1 MDNSHATKN
10 KMYKPFGNSEDDY
23 PKYLQFLKKILF
35 EDKSFLA
42 VIVFFSIAVSI
53 LSIAVPISVQ
63 YLISSV
69 SQTSIFKPVLVL
81 GTILAILLSFFSIIS
96 AMQFFVTELFRQRFM
111 ARMVA
116 QITLRLVYSEYKAT
130 EKSNLP
136 ELANRFFEISSL
148 QKSAPKFFIKT
159 ISFFMQSIVGLT
171 LVAFYHPFLLIFS
184 MIISALFYIIHKLY
198 FKAGCITAF
207 FVSRCK
213 YDIAGWLED
222 ISKNTPMFKSET
234 GRDYAKYKTDILSA
248 QYIDARKKHFKNI
261 FSQVVLLLVLY
272 IAASS
277 ALLVLGGWL
286 VLQEQLTIGQLVA
299 SELIL
304 SAILYGIAR
313 FGHDLENIYDII
325 SSCEKLT
332 HFFNIP
338 LDQNR
343 VGKKLTSKIES
354 ICLKDARYKYENES
368 FTFNLHFKTNEKYLI
383 SSKSLVE
390 EKILIKMMNFYL
402 TPDSGC
408 VEYNNQNINKLDL
421 YNLRSKIAL
430 VNNSPFIEGSIYEYI
445 TFNNNTISQEDVHYI
460 ANEIGFKDVMKRY
473 GYNYDMRIIPSGW
486 PFLES
491 EKILLK
497 LMRILVHKPEVIILT
512 ETVDILSLES
522 RKLVLKFISQ
532 LENVTTIY
540 FSNQHRH
547 GIEFDQHLFLENKSA
562 ESFTNIADF
571 IKYKQ
576 KFDAK

>member
-1 MDNSHATKN
+1 MDHSYSAKN
-10 KMYKPFGNSEDDY
+10 KIYKPFSNHENDY
-23 PKYLQFLKKILF
+23 QNYFQFLKKILL

-69 SQTSIFKPVLVL
+69 TYTSLFKPVLVL

-96 AMQFFVTELFRQRFM
+96 AMQFFVTELFRQRVM

-116 QITLRLVYSEYKAT
+116 QITLRLVYSDYKIT
-130 EKSNLP
+130 EKANLP
-136 ELANRFFEISSL
+136 ELVNRFFEISSI

-159 ISFFMQSIVGLT
+159 ISFLMQTIVGLT

-184 MIISALFYIIHKLY
+184 IIISALFYLIHTLY
-198 FKAGCITAF
+198 FKAGCISAF
-207 FVSRCK
+207 FVSRNK

-222 ISKNTPMFKSET
+222 ISKNVSMFKSET
-234 GRDYAKYKTDILSA
+234 GRNYAKSKSDILSA
-248 QYIDARKKHFKNI
+248 NYIKARKTHFKNI
-261 FSQVVLLLVLY
+261 FSQVILLLVLY
-272 IAASS
+272 IVASS
-277 ALLVLGGWL
+277 ALLILGGWL
-286 VLQEQLTIGQLVA
+286 VLKEQLTIGQLVA

-304 SAILYGIAR
+304 SAILYGIAK
-313 FGHDLENIYDII
+313 FGHDLDNIYDII
-325 SSCEKLT
+325 ASCEKLT

-343 VGKKLTSKIES
+343 LGQKLTHPIES
-354 ICLKDARYKYENES
+354 IVLKDACYQYEKET
-368 FTFNLHFKTNEKYLI
+368 FTFNLDFKTNHKYLI
-383 SSKSLVE
+383 SSKSWIE
-390 EKILIKMMNFYL
+390 EKILIKIMHSYL

-408 VEYNNQNINKLDL
+408 VEYNNKNINTLDL
-421 YNLRSKIAL
+421 YHLRSNIAL
-430 VNNSPFIEGSIYEYI
+430 VNNMPFLEGTVYEYI
-445 TFNNNTISQEDVHYI
+445 TFYDPDISHEEVDHI
-460 ANEIGFKDVMKRY
+460 ANAIGFKEVMKRY
-473 GYNYDMRIIPSGW
+473 DNDYNMRIIPSGW

-497 LMRILVHKPEVIILT
+497 IMRALIHKPEVIILT

-522 RKLVLKFISQ
+522 RQLILKFIAT

-540 FSNQHRH
+540 FSNQHSH
-547 GIEFDQHLFLENKSA
+547 GIDFDQHLFLENSSA

-571 IKYKQ
+571 IQYKQ
-576 KFDAK
+576 KFDVK